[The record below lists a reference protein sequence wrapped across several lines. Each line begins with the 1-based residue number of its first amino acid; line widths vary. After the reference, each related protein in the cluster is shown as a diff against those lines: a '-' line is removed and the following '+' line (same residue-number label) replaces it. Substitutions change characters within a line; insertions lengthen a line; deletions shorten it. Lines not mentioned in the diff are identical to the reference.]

1 MVQGLGFRVRVH
13 GSEFGING
21 SEYGINGSEFGEF
34 YNLNAV
40 AR

>member
-1 MVQGLGFRVRVH
+1 MQGLGFRVRVH
-13 GSEFGING
+13 GSGFEVQG
-21 SEYGINGSEFGEF
+21 SGFRVNGSEFGEF